1 MKCYRELQAPEGE
14 LAAALGS
21 FDGLHLGHRQVIGN
35 TLSSPNLRPAV
46 VTFQQNPSASLEK
59 KPVPI
64 LTTNEQKL
72 ALLEEMGVD
81 TVYLLPFDQIRDM
94 EPEEFVEVLYRVC
107 RVRKLCC
114 GFNFRFGKNG
124 RGDAALL
131 ETLCRQWNIQLCV
144 VPPVLV
150 GGEPVS
156 STRIRAALEQGDVQQ
171 AGQLLGRP
179 FGYDFTVTHGRQL
192 GRTWGTP
199 TINQPFP
206 AGYVLPRFGV
216 YASLVTVA
224 GKKYYGVTDIG
235 VKPTV
240 GSDCALSETWIPE
253 FSGNLYGKP
262 VPVELLDFIRPERK
276 FDSLDELKNEILRN
290 SVMARQI
297 AEREREEENID
308 TVNLHNK

>member
-1 MKCYRELQAPEGE
+1 MKCYQDLQTPEGE

-35 TLSSPNLRPAV
+35 TLSAPGLRPAV
-46 VTFQQNPSASLEK
+46 ITFQQNPSVSLQK
-59 KPVPI
+59 KPVPL

-72 ALLEEMGVD
+72 ALLEEMGVEV
-81 TVYLLPFDQIRDM
+81 VYLLPFDRIRDM
-94 EPEEFVEVLYRVC
+94 EPEDFVEALYRVC
-107 RVRKLCC
+107 RVRALSC

-124 RGDAALL
+124 RGDAGLL
-131 ETLCRQWNIQLCV
+131 KELCREKGIELSV
-144 VPPVLV
+144 TPPVSV
-150 GGEPVS
+150 AGETVS
-156 STRIRAALEQGDVQQ
+156 STRIRACLEQGDVQQ

-179 FGYDFTVTHGRQL
+179 FGYDFEVTHGRQL

-206 AGYVLPRFGV
+206 QGYVLPRFGV
-216 YASLVTVA
+216 YASLVEVE
-224 GKKYYGVTDIG
+224 GQKYYGVTNIG

-253 FSGNLYGKP
+253 FSGDLYGKK

-276 FDSLDELKNEILRN
+276 FDSLDQLKNEILEN
-290 SVMARQI
+290 GVLARKI
-297 AEREREEENID
+297 AEREWKDPFWKKSR
-308 TVNLHNK
+308 

>member
-1 MKCYRELQAPEGE
+1 MKCYQDLQTPEGE

-35 TLSSPNLRPAV
+35 TLSVPGLRPAV
-46 VTFQQNPSASLEK
+46 ITFQQNPSVSLQK
-59 KPVPI
+59 KPVPL

-72 ALLEEMGVD
+72 ALLEEMGVEV
-81 TVYLLPFDQIRDM
+81 VYLLSFEQIRDM
-94 EPEEFVEVLYRVC
+94 EPEDFVEALYRVC
-107 RVRKLCC
+107 RVRARSC

-124 RGDAALL
+124 RGEAGLL
-131 ETLCRQWNIQLCV
+131 KELCREKGIELSV
-144 VPPVLV
+144 TPPVSV
-150 GGEPVS
+150 AGETVS
-156 STRIRAALEQGDVQQ
+156 STRIRACLEQGDVQQ

-179 FGYDFTVTHGRQL
+179 FGYDFEVTHGRQL

-216 YASLVTVA
+216 YASLVEVE
-224 GKKYYGVTDIG
+224 GQKYYGVTNIG

-253 FSGNLYGKP
+253 FSGDLYGKK

-276 FDSLDELKNEILRN
+276 FDSLEQLKNEILEN
-290 SVMARQI
+290 GVLARKI
-297 AEREREEENID
+297 AEREWKDPFWKKSR
-308 TVNLHNK
+308 

>member
-1 MKCYRELQAPEGE
+1 MKCYQDLQTPEGE

-35 TLSSPNLRPAV
+35 TLSAPGLRPAV
-46 VTFQQNPSASLEK
+46 ITFQQNPSVSLQK
-59 KPVPI
+59 KPVPL

-72 ALLEEMGVD
+72 ALLEEMGVEV
-81 TVYLLPFDQIRDM
+81 VYLLSFEQIRDM
-94 EPEEFVEVLYRVC
+94 EPEDFVEALYRVC
-107 RVRKLCC
+107 RVRALSC

-124 RGDAALL
+124 RGDAGLL
-131 ETLCRQWNIQLCV
+131 KELCREKGIELSV
-144 VPPVLV
+144 TPPVSV
-150 GGEPVS
+150 AGETVS
-156 STRIRAALEQGDVQQ
+156 STRIRACLEQGDVQQ

-179 FGYDFTVTHGRQL
+179 FGYDFEVTHGRQL

-216 YASLVTVA
+216 YASLVEVE
-224 GKKYYGVTDIG
+224 GQKYYGVTNIG

-253 FSGNLYGKP
+253 FSGDLYGKK

-276 FDSLDELKNEILRN
+276 FDSLDQLKNEILGN
-290 SVMARQI
+290 GVLARKI
-297 AEREREEENID
+297 AEREWKDPFWKKSR
-308 TVNLHNK
+308 

>member
-1 MKCYRELQAPEGE
+1 MKCYQDLQTPEGE

-35 TLSSPNLRPAV
+35 TLSAPGLRPAV
-46 VTFQQNPSASLEK
+46 ITFQQNPSVSLQK
-59 KPVPI
+59 KPVPL

-72 ALLEEMGVD
+72 ALLEEMGVEV
-81 TVYLLPFDQIRDM
+81 VYLLPFDRIRDM
-94 EPEEFVEVLYRVC
+94 EPEDFVEALYRVC
-107 RVRKLCC
+107 RIRALSC

-124 RGDAALL
+124 RGDAGLL
-131 ETLCRQWNIQLCV
+131 KELCREKGIELSV
-144 VPPVLV
+144 TPPVSV
-150 GGEPVS
+150 AGETVS
-156 STRIRAALEQGDVQQ
+156 STRIRACLEQGDVQQ

-179 FGYDFTVTHGRQL
+179 FGYDFEVTHGRQL

-216 YASLVTVA
+216 YASLVEVE
-224 GKKYYGVTDIG
+224 GQKYYGVTNIG

-253 FSGNLYGKP
+253 FSGDLYGKK

-276 FDSLDELKNEILRN
+276 FDSLEQLKNEILEN
-290 SVMARQI
+290 GVLARKI
-297 AEREREEENID
+297 AEREWKDPFWKKSR
-308 TVNLHNK
+308 

>member
-1 MKCYRELQAPEGE
+1 MKCYQDLQTPEGE

-35 TLSSPNLRPAV
+35 TLSAPGLRPAV
-46 VTFQQNPSASLEK
+46 ITFQQNPSVSLQK
-59 KPVPI
+59 KPVPL

-72 ALLEEMGVD
+72 ALLKEMGVEV
-81 TVYLLPFDQIRDM
+81 VYLLPFDRIRDM
-94 EPEEFVEVLYRVC
+94 EPEDFVEALYRVC
-107 RVRKLCC
+107 RVRALSC

-124 RGDAALL
+124 RGDAGLL
-131 ETLCRQWNIQLCV
+131 KELCREKGIELSV
-144 VPPVLV
+144 TPPVSIA
-150 GGEPVS
+150 GETVS
-156 STRIRAALEQGDVQQ
+156 STRIRACLEQGDVQQ

-179 FGYDFTVTHGRQL
+179 FGYDFEVTHGRQL

-216 YASLVTVA
+216 YASLVEVE
-224 GKKYYGVTDIG
+224 GQKYYGVTNIG

-253 FSGNLYGKP
+253 FSGDLYGEK

-276 FDSLDELKNEILRN
+276 FDSLDQLKNEILEN
-290 SVMARQI
+290 GVLARKI
-297 AEREREEENID
+297 AEREWKDPFWKKSR
-308 TVNLHNK
+308 

>member
-1 MKCYRELQAPEGE
+1 MKCYQDLQTPEGE

-35 TLSSPNLRPAV
+35 TLSAPGLRPAV
-46 VTFQQNPSASLEK
+46 ITFQQNPSVSLQK
-59 KPVPI
+59 KPVPL

-72 ALLEEMGVD
+72 ALLEEMGVEV
-81 TVYLLPFDQIRDM
+81 VYLLPFDRIRDM
-94 EPEEFVEVLYRVC
+94 EPEDFVEALYRVC
-107 RVRKLCC
+107 RVRALSC

-124 RGDAALL
+124 RGDAGLL
-131 ETLCRQWNIQLCV
+131 KELCREKGISLSV
-144 VPPVLV
+144 TPPVSV
-150 GGEPVS
+150 AGETVS
-156 STRIRAALEQGDVQQ
+156 STRIRACLEQGDVQQ

-179 FGYDFTVTHGRQL
+179 FGYDFEVTHGRQL

-216 YASLVTVA
+216 YASLVEVE
-224 GKKYYGVTDIG
+224 GQKYYGVTNIG

-253 FSGNLYGKP
+253 FSGDLYGKK

-276 FDSLDELKNEILRN
+276 FDSLDQLKNEILEN
-290 SVMARQI
+290 SVLARKI
-297 AEREREEENID
+297 AEREWKDPFWKKSR
-308 TVNLHNK
+308 

>member
-1 MKCYRELQAPEGE
+1 MKCYQDLQTPEGE

-35 TLSSPNLRPAV
+35 TLSVPGLRPAV
-46 VTFQQNPSASLEK
+46 ITFQQNPSVSLQK
-59 KPVPI
+59 KPVPL

-72 ALLEEMGVD
+72 ALLEEMGVEV
-81 TVYLLPFDQIRDM
+81 VYLLPFDRIRDM
-94 EPEEFVEVLYRVC
+94 EPEDFVEALYRIC
-107 RVRKLCC
+107 RVRALSC

-124 RGDAALL
+124 RGDAGLL
-131 ETLCRQWNIQLCV
+131 KELCREKGIELSV
-144 VPPVLV
+144 TPPVSV
-150 GGEPVS
+150 AGETVS
-156 STRIRAALEQGDVQQ
+156 STRIRACLEQGDVQQ

-179 FGYDFTVTHGRQL
+179 FGYDFEVTHGRQL

-206 AGYVLPRFGV
+206 QGYVLPRFGV
-216 YASLVTVA
+216 YASLVEVE
-224 GKKYYGVTDIG
+224 GQKYYGVTNIG

-253 FSGNLYGKP
+253 FSGDLYGKK

-276 FDSLDELKNEILRN
+276 FDSLDQLKNEILEN
-290 SVMARQI
+290 GVLARKI
-297 AEREREEENID
+297 AEREWKDPFWKKSR
-308 TVNLHNK
+308 

>member
-1 MKCYRELQAPEGE
+1 MKCYQDLQTPEGE

-35 TLSSPNLRPAV
+35 TLSAPGLRPAV
-46 VTFQQNPSASLEK
+46 ITFQQNPSFSLQK
-59 KPVPI
+59 KPVPL

-72 ALLEEMGVD
+72 ALLEEMGVEV
-81 TVYLLPFDQIRDM
+81 VYLLPFDRIRDM
-94 EPEEFVEVLYRVC
+94 EPEDFVEALYRVC
-107 RVRKLCC
+107 RIRALSC

-124 RGDAALL
+124 RGDAGLL
-131 ETLCRQWNIQLCV
+131 KELCREKGIELSV
-144 VPPVLV
+144 TPPVSV
-150 GGEPVS
+150 AGETVS
-156 STRIRAALEQGDVQQ
+156 STRIRACLEQGDVQQ

-179 FGYDFTVTHGRQL
+179 FGYDFEVTHGRQL

-216 YASLVTVA
+216 YASLVEVE
-224 GKKYYGVTDIG
+224 GQKYYGVTNIG

-253 FSGNLYGKP
+253 FSGDLYGKK

-276 FDSLDELKNEILRN
+276 FDSMDQLKNEILEN
-290 SVMARQI
+290 GVLARKI
-297 AEREREEENID
+297 AEREWKDPFWKKSR
-308 TVNLHNK
+308 

>member
-1 MKCYRELQAPEGE
+1 MKCYQDLQTPEGE

-35 TLSSPNLRPAV
+35 TLSAPGLRPAV
-46 VTFQQNPSASLEK
+46 ITFQQNPSVSLQK
-59 KPVPI
+59 KPVPL

-72 ALLEEMGVD
+72 ALLEEMGVEV
-81 TVYLLPFDQIRDM
+81 VYLLSFEQIRDM
-94 EPEEFVEVLYRVC
+94 EPEDFVEALYRVC
-107 RVRKLCC
+107 RVRALSC

-124 RGDAALL
+124 RGDAGLL
-131 ETLCRQWNIQLCV
+131 KELCREKGIELSV
-144 VPPVLV
+144 TPPVSV
-150 GGEPVS
+150 AGETVS
-156 STRIRAALEQGDVQQ
+156 STRIRACLEQGDVQQ

-179 FGYDFTVTHGRQL
+179 FGYDFEVTHGRQL

-216 YASLVTVA
+216 YASLVEVE
-224 GKKYYGVTDIG
+224 GQKYYGVTNIG

-253 FSGNLYGKP
+253 FSGDLYGKK

-276 FDSLDELKNEILRN
+276 FDSLEQLKNEILEN
-290 SVMARQI
+290 GVLARKI
-297 AEREREEENID
+297 AEREWKDPFWKKSR
-308 TVNLHNK
+308 

>member
-1 MKCYRELQAPEGE
+1 MKCYQDLQTPEGE

-35 TLSSPNLRPAV
+35 TLSAPGLRPAV
-46 VTFQQNPSASLEK
+46 ITFQQNPSFSLQK
-59 KPVPI
+59 KPVPL

-72 ALLEEMGVD
+72 ALLEEMGVEV
-81 TVYLLPFDQIRDM
+81 VYLLPFDRIRDM
-94 EPEEFVEVLYRVC
+94 EPEDFVEALYRVC
-107 RVRKLCC
+107 RIRALSC

-124 RGDAALL
+124 RGDAGLL
-131 ETLCRQWNIQLCV
+131 KELCREKGIELSV
-144 VPPVLV
+144 TPPVSV
-150 GGEPVS
+150 AGETVS
-156 STRIRAALEQGDVQQ
+156 STRIRACLEQGDVQQ

-179 FGYDFTVTHGRQL
+179 FGYDFEVTHGRQL

-206 AGYVLPRFGV
+206 QGYVLPRFGV
-216 YASLVTVA
+216 YASLVEVE
-224 GKKYYGVTDIG
+224 GQKYYGVTNIG

-253 FSGNLYGKP
+253 FSGDLYGKK

-276 FDSLDELKNEILRN
+276 FDSLDQLKNEILEN
-290 SVMARQI
+290 GVLARKI
-297 AEREREEENID
+297 AEREWKDPFWKKSR
-308 TVNLHNK
+308 

>member
-1 MKCYRELQAPEGE
+1 MKCYQDLQTPEGE

-35 TLSSPNLRPAV
+35 TLSVPGLRPAV
-46 VTFQQNPSASLEK
+46 ITFQQNPSVSLQK
-59 KPVPI
+59 KPVPL

-72 ALLEEMGVD
+72 ALLEEMGVEV
-81 TVYLLPFDQIRDM
+81 VYLLPFDRIRDM
-94 EPEEFVEVLYRVC
+94 EPEDFVEALYRIC
-107 RVRKLCC
+107 RVRALSC

-124 RGDAALL
+124 RGDAGLL
-131 ETLCRQWNIQLCV
+131 KELCREKGIELSV
-144 VPPVLV
+144 TPPVSV
-150 GGEPVS
+150 AGETVS
-156 STRIRAALEQGDVQQ
+156 STRIRACLEQGDVQQ

-179 FGYDFTVTHGRQL
+179 FGYDFEVTHGRQL

-216 YASLVTVA
+216 YASLVEVE
-224 GKKYYGVTDIG
+224 GQKYHGVTNIG

-253 FSGNLYGKP
+253 FSGDLYGKK

-276 FDSLDELKNEILRN
+276 FDSLEQLKNEILEN
-290 SVMARQI
+290 GVLARKI
-297 AEREREEENID
+297 AEREWKDPFWKKSR
-308 TVNLHNK
+308 

>member
-1 MKCYRELQAPEGE
+1 MKCYEQMQPSTGE

-35 TLSSPNLRPAV
+35 TLSSHGLLPAV
-46 VTFQQNPSASLEK
+46 VTFQQNPSASLKE
-59 KPVPI
+59 KPVPL

-72 ALLEEMGVD
+72 DLLEEIGVD
-81 TVYLLPFDQIRDM
+81 TVYLLSFDQIRDM
-94 EPEEFVEVLYRVC
+94 EPEDFVDALYQVC

-124 RGDAALL
+124 RGDAELL
-131 ETLCRQWNIQLCV
+131 KTLCWEKGIELCV
-144 VPPVLV
+144 VPPVAI

-156 STRIRAALEQGDVQQ
+156 STRIRACLEQGDVQQ

-179 FGYDFTVTHGRQL
+179 FGYDFEVTHGRQL

-216 YASLVTVA
+216 YASLVEVDS
-224 GKKYYGVTDIG
+224 KKYYGVTNIG

-253 FSGNLYGKP
+253 FSGDLYGKK
-262 VPVELLDFIRPERK
+262 VPVELLDFIRPEKK
-276 FDSLDELKNEILRN
+276 FDSLDELKNEILEN
-290 SVMARQI
+290 GVLARKI
-297 AEREREEENID
+297 AEREWKEPFWKR
-308 TVNLHNK
+308 

>member
-1 MKCYRELQAPEGE
+1 MKCYQDLQTPEGE

-35 TLSSPNLRPAV
+35 TLSVPGLRPAV
-46 VTFQQNPSASLEK
+46 ITFQQNPSVSLQK
-59 KPVPI
+59 KPVPL

-72 ALLEEMGVD
+72 ALLEEMGVEV
-81 TVYLLPFDQIRDM
+81 VYLLSFEQIRDM
-94 EPEEFVEVLYRVC
+94 EPEDFVEALYRVC
-107 RVRKLCC
+107 RVRALSC

-124 RGDAALL
+124 RGDAGLL
-131 ETLCRQWNIQLCV
+131 KELCREKGIELSV
-144 VPPVLV
+144 TPPVSV
-150 GGEPVS
+150 AGETVS
-156 STRIRAALEQGDVQQ
+156 STRIRACLEQGDVQQ

-179 FGYDFTVTHGRQL
+179 FGYDFEVTHGRQL

-206 AGYVLPRFGV
+206 QGYVLPRFGV
-216 YASLVTVA
+216 YASLVEVE
-224 GKKYYGVTDIG
+224 GQKYYGVTNIG

-253 FSGNLYGKP
+253 FSGDLYGKK

-276 FDSLDELKNEILRN
+276 FDSLDQLKNEILEN
-290 SVMARQI
+290 GVLARKI
-297 AEREREEENID
+297 AEREWKDPFWKKSR
-308 TVNLHNK
+308 